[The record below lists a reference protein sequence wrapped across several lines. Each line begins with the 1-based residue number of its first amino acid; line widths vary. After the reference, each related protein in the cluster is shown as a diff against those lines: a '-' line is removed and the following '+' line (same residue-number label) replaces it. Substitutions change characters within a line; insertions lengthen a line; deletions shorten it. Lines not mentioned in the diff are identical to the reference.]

1 MKKDFTLS
9 IFAILN
15 LMFLALFYLGCSL
28 STLEQN
34 PENALDPP
42 QRPEP
47 TPAKTEESIFTVIEI
62 EDLEYPTL
70 AASIRLPYRVNPNN
84 TVVLAAKHAY
94 VTTEKHLHVI
104 DVSIPQL
111 PSI

>member
-34 PENALDPP
+34 PKNALDPP

-47 TPAKTEESIFTVIEI
+47 TPAKTEESIFTVIELI
-62 EDLEYPTL
+62 FLKIFL
-70 AASIRLPYRVNPNN
+70 MSIDISVMLCCVHENAR
-84 TVVLAAKHAY
+84 
-94 VTTEKHLHVI
+94 
-104 DVSIPQL
+104 
-111 PSI
+111 